1 LQKRRL
7 VIDKQKQQID
17 DMEYSQVVSKD
28 RNQNHECIYVR
39 LKLESISIVKSKCL
53 FIFNTLIT

>member
-1 LQKRRL
+1 